1 MIINNNLAAKNA
13 YRNYFNVTGQ
23 LGRSTEKLSS
33 GLRINRAAD
42 DASGLVISQVLRAQI
57 SGLEMATR
65 NAQDGVSLAQTA
77 EGAMQEVNDI
87 LERMRD
93 LAVQASNGSA
103 SVSARCASDAEF
115 QQLKSEIQRIGSFT
129 TFGGLNLFSA
139 TAAASFHAGVTF
151 QVGPNAAGSIAMTI
165 QTLNFGSVSSV
176 AFFTTSRIDSATFAL
191 SQITNLDNAINQVA
205 TSRGNIGAFQN
216 RLESTVRSNMVAAEN
231 VQAAE
236 SRLRDVDV
244 AKEMT
249 NFTRLSIMQ
258 QTASAMLGQANNLPN
273 GVLRLIG

>member
-1 MIINNNLAAKNA
+1 MIINNNLTAKNA
-13 YRNYFNVTGQ
+13 YRNYFNVSGA
-23 LGRSTEKLSS
+23 LSRSTEKLSS
-33 GLRINRAAD
+33 GYRINRAAD
-42 DASGLVISQVLRAQI
+42 DAAGLVVSQVLRSQI
-57 SGLEMATR
+57 SGLEMATK

-77 EGAMQEVNDI
+77 EGSLQEVNDI
-87 LERMRD
+87 LQRMRD
-93 LAVQASNGSA
+93 LSVQSSNGTA
-103 SVSARCASDAEF
+103 SVAARCASDAEF
-115 QQLKSEIQRIGSFT
+115 QQLKQEIQRIGSFT

-139 TAAASFHAGVTF
+139 TTAANFSGGVTF
-151 QVGPNAAGSIAMTI
+151 QVGANGTDTIRVTIA
-165 QTLNFGSVSSV
+165 TLNQGSVG
-176 AFFTTSRIDSATFAL
+176 AMLLATARIDSATFATA
-191 SQITNLDNAINQVA
+191 QMTALDNAINQVS
-205 TSRGNIGAFQN
+205 TTRGTIGAFQN
-216 RLESTVRSNMVAAEN
+216 RLESTVRSNMVAQEN